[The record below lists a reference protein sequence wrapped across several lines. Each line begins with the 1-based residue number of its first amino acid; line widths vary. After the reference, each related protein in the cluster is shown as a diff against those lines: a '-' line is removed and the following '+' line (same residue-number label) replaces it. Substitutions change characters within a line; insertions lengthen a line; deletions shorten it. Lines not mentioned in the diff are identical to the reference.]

1 MNTKLRSIP
10 IWGSLLMGS
19 YIAYIG
25 WRYIVFFSGG
35 SGFSVPIPNSVVF
48 LFLGGITVVITS
60 VISLFRI
67 RKAQICLISL
77 LVVFALFFLHQLA
90 THEDPST
97 VLLIR
102 GTWILISSGLAIV
115 IYRFP
120 YIRISKK
127 SGEPTR

>member
-1 MNTKLRSIP
+1 M
-10 IWGSLLMGS
+10 
-19 YIAYIG
+19 
-25 WRYIVFFSGG
+25 
-35 SGFSVPIPNSVVF
+35 PIPNSVVF